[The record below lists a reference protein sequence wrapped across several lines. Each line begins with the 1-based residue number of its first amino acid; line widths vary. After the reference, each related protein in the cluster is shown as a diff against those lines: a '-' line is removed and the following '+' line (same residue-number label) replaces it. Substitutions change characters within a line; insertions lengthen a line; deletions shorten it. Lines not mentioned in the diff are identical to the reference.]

1 MNPYDSIFFMDL
13 LLIAVWFMVGVFVGK
28 AIERRRGKPEDSYD
42 DQKEAEARKREEHKE
57 LMARIDLLEAKVDQ
71 LGKKT

>member
-42 DQKEAEARKREEHKE
+42 GQEEAEARKREEHKE